1 MAVLKKEQQSAGGE
15 KDFNSGCSDFEIFTS
30 YASRNVENTFGYKLG
45 LRRESKTGI
54 KIWEIFEYLKDL
66 TWM

>member
-1 MAVLKKEQQSAGGE
+1 MAVLKKEQSAGEE
-15 KDFNSGCSDFEIFTS
+15 KDFNSGCSDFEILMS
-30 YASRNVENTFGYKLG
+30 YASRNVEKTFGYKLG
-45 LRRESKTGI
+45 LRRESKIGI